1 MIIHGRYH
9 TVTQQFAARID
20 RDVVASYYC
29 SMTIRTAHTTDLDF
43 FVECVTH
50 EGWLSETR
58 FGFEVFFA
66 HDPNGCFVA
75 EADQQRLGMCVA
87 TPYGTCGFLGELI
100 VVPAQR
106 GHGLGTHLMKHA
118 IAYLQSRG
126 CQSIYLDGDLPAV
139 PIYEKL
145 GFRAV
150 TRSLRFL
157 GKIEGQRSEGIHPIK
172 PTELSALIESD
183 LSAFGADRSFFL
195 KRRVK
200 LFPDLCLVQM
210 ISNKPAGFI
219 MGQPGNGVVTVGPWL
234 VQDASTH
241 PVDLLL
247 ALAAACGD
255 RKLRIG
261 VLESNHAA
269 TMMLRSLISLT
280 ETDPCLRMVLGPDT
294 GLGVSTQLLAVGSP
308 AKG

>member
-1 MIIHGRYH
+1 M
-9 TVTQQFAARID
+9 
-20 RDVVASYYC
+20 DVVASYYC

-43 FVECVTH
+43 FVECVTN

-58 FGFEVFFA
+58 LGFEGFFA
-66 HDPNGCFVA
+66 HDPDGCFIA
-75 EADQQRLGMCVA
+75 EAEQQRLGMCVA
-87 TPYGTCGFLGELI
+87 TAYGTCGFLGELI
-100 VVPAQR
+100 VVPTQR
-106 GHGLGTHLMKHA
+106 GHGLGTRLMKHA
-118 IAYLQSRG
+118 LAYLQSRG
-126 CQSIYLDGDLPAV
+126 CRSIYLDGDLPAV

-157 GKIEGQRSEGIHPIK
+157 GGIEGQQIEGIHPV
-172 PTELSALIESD
+172 TAGELSTLIECD

-200 LFPDLCLVQM
+200 LFPDLCLVQ
-210 ISNKPAGFI
+210 IASNKPSSFI
-219 MGQPGNGVVTVGPWL
+219 MGQPGHGIVTVGPWL
-234 VQDASTH
+234 IKEASVD
-241 PVDLLL
+241 PVDLLR

-261 VLESNHAA
+261 VLESNHVA
-269 TMMLRSLISLT
+269 TKMLRSLTSLT
-280 ETDPCLRMVLGPDT
+280 ETDPCIRMVLGPDT
-294 GLGVSTQLLAVGSP
+294 NLGVSTQLLAVGSP